1 MASCRYEIVPSDVV
15 SEESKRKAQSNGAVE
30 DVELTV
36 MCSLKLLSK
45 TAMAAILPLPMVT

>member
-15 SEESKRKAQSNGAVE
+15 SEESKRKAHSNRAAE

-45 TAMAAILPLPMVT
+45 TAMAAILPLPIVT